1 LLQNL
6 FKEDTTML
14 QNLVSRRSLILISL
28 SLLVLAAMSI
38 VLVSKGAQADE
49 GVPIKGNFTV
59 AFAFITNS
67 NACGTGD
74 NCLTCIN
81 NSGDYI
87 EAQGIGDVSIL
98 GTLFLE
104 VQKCL
109 YPNASPFGTYNGTF
123 TMTAPNG
130 KDSLTG
136 TYTGKND
143 NAGDAYGFGP
153 FSGKLRITGGTGK
166 FEGAQG
172 RASFTAVASPN
183 NMAFY
188 SVEGTVSSST
198 D

>member
-1 LLQNL
+1 
-6 FKEDTTML
+6 ML
-14 QNLVSRRSLILISL
+14 QNSVSRRSLILISL
-28 SLLVLAAMSI
+28 SLLVLAAMTI
-38 VLVSKGAQADE
+38 VLAPKGAQANE

-67 NACGTGD
+67 NACGVDDT
-74 NCLTCIN
+74 CMTCIN

-87 EAQGIGDVSIL
+87 EAQGIGGTSNQ

-109 YPNASPFGTYNGTF
+109 NPAGGLFGTYAGTF

-136 TYTGKND
+136 MYSGKND

-153 FSGKLRITGGTGK
+153 FSGKITITGGTGK

-172 RASFTAVASPN
+172 SARFTAVASPN

>member
-1 LLQNL
+1 
-6 FKEDTTML
+6 ML
-14 QNLVSRRSLILISL
+14 QNSVSRRSLILISL
-28 SLLVLAAMSI
+28 SLLVLAAMTI
-38 VLVSKGAQADE
+38 VLAPKGAQANE
-49 GVPIKGNFTV
+49 GGPIMGNFTV

-67 NACGTGD
+67 NACG
-74 NCLTCIN
+74 
-81 NSGDYI
+81 
-87 EAQGIGDVSIL
+87 EAQGIGGTSNQ

-109 YPNASPFGTYNGTF
+109 NPAGGLFGTYAGTF

-136 TYTGKND
+136 MYSGKND

-153 FSGKLRITGGTGK
+153 FSGKITITGGTGK

-172 RASFTAVASPN
+172 SARFTAVASPN